1 MGFSLN
7 GKDIKELYY
16 GNIKISEAW
25 LNGQKVYSS
34 VPLVSGINYI
44 FRDIDENGNLTLATG
59 ALEDAS
65 KITSIGDY
73 GLYYAFRDCIGLTGS
88 VSFPNLTSISDY
100 GLNGAF
106 NGCKGLTGSISFP
119 NLISIGNNGLNSA
132 FHSCTGLTEISFPS
146 LTSIGA
152 YGLTN
157 AFNNCSGLT
166 GSVSFPN
173 LTSIGDYA
181 LGDAFYYCTGITE
194 VHFKSSLSGNSE
206 CTASNMG
213 CTNATVYFDL

>member
-7 GKDIKELYY
+7 GKAIKELYY

-65 KITSIGDY
+65 EITSIGD
-73 GLYYAFRDCIGLTGS
+73 
-88 VSFPNLTSISDY
+88 
-100 GLNGAF
+100 
-106 NGCKGLTGSISFP
+106 
-119 NLISIGNNGLNSA
+119 NGLDTA
-132 FHSCTGLTEISFPS
+132 FYRCIR
-146 LTSIGA
+146 
-152 YGLTN
+152 
-157 AFNNCSGLT
+157 LT

-173 LTSIGDYA
+173 LTSIGSKG
-181 LGDAFYYCTGITE
+181 LYYTFNGCTGITE
-194 VHFKSSLSGNSE
+194 IHFPASLSGNE
-206 CTASNMG
+206 QCTASKMG